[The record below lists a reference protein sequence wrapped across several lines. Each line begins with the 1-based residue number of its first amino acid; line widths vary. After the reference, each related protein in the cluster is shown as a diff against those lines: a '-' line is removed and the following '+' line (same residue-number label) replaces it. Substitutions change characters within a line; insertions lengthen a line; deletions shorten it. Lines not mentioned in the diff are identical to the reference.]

1 MISARDESYLWFSYT
16 LWHAQLISLGICDQ
30 ENIHSVSPRHWKEKM
45 DDGSYEWRIQA
56 GKSGRAKKA
65 SVDFAMRLCPSAAFR
80 KLMVNTP
87 GDLKHGYAEAYL
99 IALFCVQQFKH
110 EKE

>member
-30 ENIHSVSPRHWKEKM
+30 ENIHPVSPRHWKEKM
-45 DDGSYEWRIQA
+45 DDGSYEWRSK
-56 GKSGRAKKA
+56 GRRSGANKKA
-65 SVDFAMRLCPSAAFR
+65 SVDFAMRLCLDGKF
-80 KLMVNTP
+80 KQLLVNTP